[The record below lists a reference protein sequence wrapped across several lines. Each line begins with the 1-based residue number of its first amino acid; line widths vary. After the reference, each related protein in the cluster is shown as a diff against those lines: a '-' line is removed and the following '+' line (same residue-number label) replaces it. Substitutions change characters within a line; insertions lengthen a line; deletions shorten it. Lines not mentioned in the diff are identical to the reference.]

1 MGNIIHLGIC
11 MHPIK
16 HVILTVL
23 LFFSIR
29 LFYNLELNVL
39 MYSIILTLLFDIV
52 DHSII
57 LLLVKTSV
65 TDRTKT
71 LIKKGKFIEAFS
83 WYYNS
88 RRGNFDYLY
97 LHNLLFFIAVT
108 FVAFYYMN
116 FMLIIGIVFH
126 MVTDMIECYQ
136 KNNLNFW
143 IYGWKKLIK
152 LG

>member
-1 MGNIIHLGIC
+1 MN
-11 MHPIK
+11 PIK

-29 LFYNLELNVL
+29 FFYNLELNVL
-39 MYSIILTLLFDIV
+39 MYSIILTLLFDVV
-52 DHSII
+52 DHSLT
-57 LLLVKTSV
+57 LLFIKTRV

-88 RRGNFDYLY
+88 RYNHFDYFY
-97 LHNLLFFIAVT
+97 LHNLLFFIGVT
-108 FVAFYYMN
+108 LVAFYYMN
-116 FMLIIGIVFH
+116 FILIIGIVFH
-126 MVTDMIECYQ
+126 MVIDMIGCYR

-143 IYGWKKLIK
+143 IYGWKKLLK